1 MSTFVSGNLGTYTLE
16 VGGTVLFGQFAHVTV
31 GYFGGP
37 LLEGR
42 VEEAAVGVL
51 ARSGVESGGDEVL
64 DGDFDGAHVALAREV
79 EVFVE
84 EVSVAVFFGGP
95 AARPAGPGA
104 VGGADG
110 VVAALEGVEQGLVGG
125 QGFFG
130 DHVSDE
136 DHEEVVRD
144 AGGCLAERLDGVHVV
159 VDG

>member
-1 MSTFVSGNLGTYTLE
+1 MTALVSGDLGADSLE
-16 VGGTVLFGQFAHVTV
+16 VGGAVLFGQLAHVAV
-31 GYFGGP
+31 GYFGGS
-37 LLEGR
+37 LLEGG

-51 ARSGVESGGDEVL
+51 ARPGVEAGGDEVL
-64 DGDFDGAHVALAREV
+64 NGDFDGAHVALAREV

-110 VVAALEGVEQGLVGG
+110 VVAALEGVEEGLVGG

-130 DHVSDE
+130 DHVAYE
-136 DHEEVVRD
+136 DYEEVVWD
-144 AGGCLAERLDGVHVV
+144 SGGGLAQGLDGVHVV
-159 VDG
+159 VD